1 MATKKKQAKKT
12 GVKTKPALTVEATL
26 VPTLHQHP
34 SPVDAVGNVDSM
46 VLARANEMLRDQIH
60 FQFSSPLDVRAAYV
74 ASMFTAAR
82 LSIELGI
89 EPSAVMEQIEAM
101 IASEKPTAL
110 RPPTTPESN

>member
-1 MATKKKQAKKT
+1 
-12 GVKTKPALTVEATL
+12 
-26 VPTLHQHP
+26 
-34 SPVDAVGNVDSM
+34 M

-60 FQFSSPLDVRAAYV
+60 FEFSSPLDVRAAYV

-101 IASEKPTAL
+101 IASEKPEPST
-110 RPPTTPESN
+110 PTPEPN

>member
-12 GVKTKPALTVEATL
+12 SAKTKPSVMAEMAPVPALDRL
-26 VPTLHQHP
+26 P
-34 SPVDAVGNVDSM
+34 SPVDALGTVDAL

-60 FQFSSPLDVRAAYV
+60 FEFSSPLDVRAAYV

-89 EPSAVMEQIEAM
+89 ESSAVMEQIEAM
-101 IASEKPTAL
+101 IASEKPEPST
-110 RPPTTPESN
+110 PTPEPN